1 LDTVNAITRVAL
13 GVKRFPGFAG
23 NCFFTFAYRCQ
34 FAFSQHFPLG
44 GIQGRAIY
52 AAVYFYTGFH
62 FLFSPADRYK
72 FLLKP
77 ILRNLA
83 DTINISQSKSSE
95 IAPQYDIDQG
105 ESIPRAVSIRVKK
118 FFSLLYCALKM
129 TDNENDIQNAAN
141 NMIERYG
148 DNALTEVDLRI
159 LELESRNQQEALRLW
174 REIRRRVELLIDTSP
189 SQTKH

>member
-1 LDTVNAITRVAL
+1 
-13 GVKRFPGFAG
+13 
-23 NCFFTFAYRCQ
+23 
-34 FAFSQHFPLG
+34 
-44 GIQGRAIY
+44 
-52 AAVYFYTGFH
+52 
-62 FLFSPADRYK
+62 
-72 FLLKP
+72 
-77 ILRNLA
+77 
-83 DTINISQSKSSE
+83 
-95 IAPQYDIDQG
+95 
-105 ESIPRAVSIRVKK
+105 
-118 FFSLLYCALKM
+118 M